1 MPNDFLTRIID
12 YKRELIAQK
21 SDYYRALRD
30 KIEGTD
36 ITPYRVF
43 QKALEGRDRI
53 SLIAEIKKAS
63 PSLGVIREDFDVLK
77 IAGAYR
83 DHHAA
88 AVSVLTEDKWFLGK
102 PEYIRRVSEYTRL
115 PVLMKDFFIDVN
127 QVFEAFAHGA
137 SAILLIAAVL
147 TDERMVELKRAA
159 DDLDLDCLVEIHD
172 EPELRRVLE
181 LDMPIIG
188 INNRNLHTFEVTLDT
203 CRRLIPLIPKDRIVV
218 AESGIKS
225 HTDVRELHQL
235 GARAVLIGETFMR
248 APDIGAKV
256 DELMG
261 AES

>member
-1 MPNDFLTRIID
+1 MPNDFLTRIIE

-21 SDYYRALRD
+21 SDYYRALRE
-30 KIEGTD
+30 KIEGTV
-36 ITPYRVF
+36 ITPYRLF
-43 QKALEGRDRI
+43 EKALAGRERI

-63 PSLGVIREDFDVLK
+63 PSLGMIREDFDVLQ

-102 PEYIRRVSEYTRL
+102 PEYIRRVSEHTRL

-147 TDERMVELKRAA
+147 SDEQMTELKHAA
-159 DDLDLDCLVEIHD
+159 DSLDLDCLVEIHD
-172 EPELRRVLE
+172 AAELQRVLK

-203 CRRLIPLIPKDRIVV
+203 CRELIPQIPEDRIIV
-218 AESGIKS
+218 AESGIQT
-225 HTDVRELHQL
+225 HDDVRELHAL

-261 AES
+261 EQS